1 MPRSHLSGRL
11 RWRASVTDTAKR
23 IYAVVFERAP
33 NNYAAYCPD
42 VLGCVSVG
50 DNWPE
55 MLAMIREALE
65 FHIEG
70 MLEDGDALPEP
81 TMSIRDAIR
90 SHGELI
96 NEVDDDRPNAA
107 DEAPV
112 TEVTFTMVD
121 VNVKVP
127 DPADTAEAVGVGD

>member
-1 MPRSHLSGRL
+1 M
-11 RWRASVTDTAKR
+11 TDTAKR
-23 IYAVVFERAP
+23 TYAVVFERGP
-33 NNYAAYCPD
+33 NNYSAHCSD

-50 DNWPE
+50 DNRPE

-90 SHGELI
+90 FHGELI
-96 NEVDDDRPNAA
+96 KEVDDDRSDAV

-112 TEVTFTMVD
+112 TEVTFTMVE
-121 VNVKVP
+121 VEINVAAAAHSEHS
-127 DPADTAEAVGVGD
+127 DQS